1 MAQSLQWIKDLKQN
15 ERSAP
20 DLGRRARRLPQWLG
34 KMTERRSEEGGVRG
48 TKEEGIER

>member
-34 KMTERRSEEGGVRG
+34 KMTEEVRRRRSQRNI
-48 TKEEGIER
+48 EEGIER